1 MSSNDNITEILSR
14 FSSSASQLA
23 DLIGRSSSDNGVSNA
38 LENARSS
45 LNSLRLDTRL
55 ANDVSRSFRSNPGTS
70 SGSSTSR
77 ATLPSVTRQQRSS
90 SSHRFAPYRQSG
102 KRGAGCEP
110 KWFDVMLRVVDHVP
124 ELFEGTKSI
133 SNYQGQAI
141 LETAFFLTEDQTED
155 LVREKIMG
163 VIRRQFQDFDGQFPY
178 AARRNGNFL
187 TLAADQNL
195 DARGERTLK
204 GNGSV
209 YVVLDC
215 PATPTDEVSHNP

>member
-23 DLIGRSSSDNGVSNA
+23 DLIDRSSSDNGVSNA

-45 LNSLRLDTRL
+45 LNSLWSDTRR
-55 ANDVSRSFRSNPGTS
+55 ANDVSYSFCSNPGTL

-77 ATLPSVTRQQRSS
+77 ATLPSVTRQHRSS

-133 SNYQGQAI
+133 SNYQEQAI

-163 VIRRQFQDFDGQFPY
+163 VIRRQFQDFDGQFSY
-178 AARRNGNFL
+178 AARRNRNFL

-195 DARGERTLK
+195 DARGVRTLK
-204 GNGSV
+204 GNGAI
-209 YVVLDC
+209 YVVLDS
-215 PATPTDEVSHNP
+215 PATPTNEVSHDP

>member
-38 LENARSS
+38 LENARS
-45 LNSLRLDTRL
+45 SLRLDTRL

-102 KRGAGCEP
+102 KRGAGREP
-110 KWFDVMLRVVDHVP
+110 KRFDMMLRVVDHVP

-141 LETAFFLTEDQTED
+141 LETAFFFFLTEDQTED

-163 VIRRQFQDFDGQFPY
+163 VIRRQFQDFDGQFSY

-195 DARGERTLK
+195 
-204 GNGSV
+204 
-209 YVVLDC
+209 
-215 PATPTDEVSHNP
+215 

>member
-38 LENARSS
+38 LENARS
-45 LNSLRLDTRL
+45 SLRLDTRL

-163 VIRRQFQDFDGQFPY
+163 VIRRQFQDFDGQFSY

-195 DARGERTLK
+195 
-204 GNGSV
+204 
-209 YVVLDC
+209 
-215 PATPTDEVSHNP
+215 

>member
-45 LNSLRLDTRL
+45 LNSLWSDTRR
-55 ANDVSRSFRSNPGTS
+55 ANDVSYSFCSNPGTL

-77 ATLPSVTRQQRSS
+77 ATLPSVTRQHRSS

-102 KRGAGCEP
+102 KRGAGREP
-110 KWFDVMLRVVDHVP
+110 KRFDVMLRVVDHVP

-178 AARRNGNFL
+178 AGRRNGNFL

-195 DARGERTLK
+195 DARGEQTLK

-209 YVVLDC
+209 YVMLDS

>member
-1 MSSNDNITEILSR
+1 MSSNDNMTEILSR

-45 LNSLRLDTRL
+45 LNSLRSDTRL
-55 ANDVSRSFRSNPGTS
+55 ANDISRSFRSNPGTS

-110 KWFDVMLRVVDHVP
+110 KRFDVMLRVVDNVP

-141 LETAFFLTEDQTED
+141 LETAFFFNRGSD
-155 LVREKIMG
+155 
-163 VIRRQFQDFDGQFPY
+163 RRFSKGKD
-178 AARRNGNFL
+178 NGCHPSALSRF
-187 TLAADQNL
+187 
-195 DARGERTLK
+195 
-204 GNGSV
+204 
-209 YVVLDC
+209 
-215 PATPTDEVSHNP
+215 

>member
-102 KRGAGCEP
+102 KRGAGHEQ
-110 KWFDVMLRVVDHVP
+110 KRFNMKFLVVDNIL
-124 ELFEGTKSI
+124 ELFKGTKSI
-133 SNYQGQAI
+133 SNCQGQSI
-141 LETAFFLTEDQTED
+141 LATAFF
-155 LVREKIMG
+155 
-163 VIRRQFQDFDGQFPY
+163 
-178 AARRNGNFL
+178 
-187 TLAADQNL
+187 
-195 DARGERTLK
+195 
-204 GNGSV
+204 S
-209 YVVLDC
+209 
-215 PATPTDEVSHNP
+215 

>member
-45 LNSLRLDTRL
+45 LNSLRSDTRL
-55 ANDVSRSFRSNPGTS
+55 ANDVSRSFCSNPGTS

-102 KRGAGCEP
+102 KRGAGREP
-110 KWFDVMLRVVDHVP
+110 KRFDVMLRVVDHVP

-141 LETAFFLTEDQTED
+141 LETAFF
-155 LVREKIMG
+155 
-163 VIRRQFQDFDGQFPY
+163 
-178 AARRNGNFL
+178 
-187 TLAADQNL
+187 
-195 DARGERTLK
+195 
-204 GNGSV
+204 
-209 YVVLDC
+209 
-215 PATPTDEVSHNP
+215 

>member
-14 FSSSASQLA
+14 FSSSASQLG

-45 LNSLRLDTRL
+45 LNSLWSDTRR
-55 ANDVSRSFRSNPGTS
+55 ANDVSYSFCSNPGTL

-77 ATLPSVTRQQRSS
+77 ATLPSVTRQHRSS

-209 YVVLDC
+209 YVVLDS

>member
-45 LNSLRLDTRL
+45 LNSLRSDTRL
-55 ANDVSRSFRSNPGTS
+55 ANDVSRSFRSNPCTS

-102 KRGAGCEP
+102 KRGAGREP
-110 KWFDVMLRVVDHVP
+110 KRFDMMIRVVDHVP

-141 LETAFFLTEDQTED
+141 LEMAFFFLTEDQRED
-155 LVREKIMG
+155 LVREKIIG
-163 VIRRQFQDFDGQFPY
+163 FIRRQF
-178 AARRNGNFL
+178 
-187 TLAADQNL
+187 
-195 DARGERTLK
+195 
-204 GNGSV
+204 
-209 YVVLDC
+209 
-215 PATPTDEVSHNP
+215 